1 MNQISPEDQAR
12 VDAIETAL
20 LARWPENRIAP
31 TLERIQA
38 LVDALGSPQ
47 LSYPTIHIGGTNGK
61 TTTSRMVDSLLF
73 SMGLRTGRFTSPHL
87 ETYRERIAINGEPIE
102 PKELIF
108 AYNDIAAYFDFIDSK
123 FDNPVSFFEAVTA
136 LAFAAFAEH
145 PIDIGIIEVGMG
157 GEWDAT
163 NVVQADVSVITP
175 IGLDHMEYLGD
186 TLVEIASTKAGIIKE
201 GGFAVL
207 SQQEP
212 EVAVELLRKAAEVG
226 ADVAREGLEYSVLS
240 RAVAIGGQL
249 VTIQGLKGVYDE
261 IFIPLHGKHQASNA
275 AAALVAVEV
284 FFGENDLDI
293 DAVREGFAQV
303 KSPGRCEVFHRD
315 PTIILDAAHNPHG
328 SIALVETIESEFT
341 FDEIIGVVGVMGDK
355 DARGIL
361 VNIEKFMDS
370 IIVTKN
376 SSHRA
381 LDVSDL
387 EALAIEIFGP
397 DRVYSSPHLDAALEK
412 ALQDS
417 VRPLSDES
425 LGIVVTGSVVTV
437 GEARTYIKSKFA
449 GKAEK
454 AERKVGDK

>member
-1 MNQISPEDQAR
+1 MNQISAEDQAR
-12 VDAIETAL
+12 VDAIEAAL

-87 ETYRERIAINGEPIE
+87 ETYRERIAINGEPID
-102 PKELIF
+102 PKDLIF
-108 AYNDIAAYFDFIDSK
+108 TYNDIAAYFDFIDSK

-163 NVVQADVSVITP
+163 NVVKADVSIITP
-175 IGLDHMEYLGD
+175 IGLDHMEYLGN
-186 TLVEIASTKAGIIKE
+186 TLTEIASTKAGIIKE

-212 EVAVELLRKAAEVG
+212 AVAVELLRKAAEVG
-226 ADVAREGLEYSVLS
+226 ADVAREGVEYSVIS

-249 VTIQGLKGVYDE
+249 LTIQGLKGVYDE

-284 FFGENDLDI
+284 FFGENDLDL

-303 KSPGRCEVFHRD
+303 KSPGRCEVIHRD

-328 SIALVETIESEFT
+328 SIALQQTLDSEFT
-341 FDEIIGVVGVMGDK
+341 FDEVIGVVGVMGDK

-361 VNIEKFMDS
+361 VNFEKFMDS

-381 LDVSDL
+381 MEVSDL
-387 EALAIEIFGP
+387 ETLAIEIFGA
-397 DRVYSSPHLDAALEK
+397 DRVHSSPNLEAAIEK
-412 ALQDS
+412 ALKDTI
-417 VRPLSDES
+417 RPLSDES

-437 GEARTYIKSKFA
+437 GEARTYVNNKFA
-449 GKAEK
+449 RKETGEK
-454 AERKVGDK
+454 

>member
-1 MNQISPEDQAR
+1 MMKKTSVEDQAR
-12 VDAIETAL
+12 VDAIEAAL

-87 ETYRERIAINGEPIE
+87 ETYRERIAINGEPID
-102 PKELIF
+102 PKDLIF
-108 AYNDIAAYFDFIDSK
+108 SYNDIAAYFDFIDSK

-136 LAFAAFAEH
+136 LAFAAFAEY

-163 NVVQADVSVITP
+163 NVVKADVSVITP
-175 IGLDHMEYLGD
+175 IGLDHMEYLGNS
-186 TLVEIASTKAGIIKE
+186 LVEIASTKAGIIKE

-226 ADVAREGLEYSVLS
+226 ADVAREGLEYSVIS
-240 RAVAIGGQL
+240 RAVAVGGQL

-303 KSPGRCEVFHRD
+303 KSPGRCEVIHRD

-328 SIALVETIESEFT
+328 SIALVETIESEFI

-361 VNIEKFMDS
+361 LNFEKFMDS

-381 LDVSDL
+381 MEVSDL
-387 EALAIEIFGP
+387 ELLAIEIFGA
-397 DRVYSSPHLDAALEK
+397 DRVYSSPDLESAIEK
-412 ALQDS
+412 AVKDS
-417 VRPLSDES
+417 VRPLSDET
-425 LGIVVTGSVVTV
+425 LGIVITGSVVTV
-437 GEARTYIKSKFA
+437 GEARTYVNNKFA
-449 GKAEK
+449 QKEQQEEPG
-454 AERKVGDK
+454 ER